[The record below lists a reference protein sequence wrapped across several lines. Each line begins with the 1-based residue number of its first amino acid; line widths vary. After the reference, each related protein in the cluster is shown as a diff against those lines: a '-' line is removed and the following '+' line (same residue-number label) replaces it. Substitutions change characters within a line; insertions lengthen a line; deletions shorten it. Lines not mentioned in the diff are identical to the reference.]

1 MLISVIIPVYNV
13 EPYLGKCLDS
23 VCQQTYQ
30 DIEVLLV
37 DDGSKDQSFQICKAY
52 EEQYPFVK
60 AYTKENGGVVSALQI
75 GIDQAKGDFICFIDS
90 DDFVASNYVEQLVA
104 GLEPGVDMVCCEAM
118 RYFDDS
124 HQEKYEVNTLEEGIY
139 DIQDEL
145 LSRMICDAGSYR
157 KIIANA
163 RWSKLMRASLVKE
176 CQQYCSTEISYGEDQ
191 QLILGMIAR
200 CKKVHIL
207 KNYLYYYRYNLSS
220 VVNTYKKGL
229 WLKIKTLMKTI
240 ASIPNMEQVPNYK
253 TQMNTQLIL
262 YANDCIKN
270 ELYYKKKEYQ
280 KNIKLI
286 LQDEDLKVA
295 LLDYSC
301 EKMGNLDRKMLK
313 PLKKRSLLGL
323 KFVFLEYRL
332 YCKLKNKQVL

>member
-23 VCQQTYQ
+23 ICQQTYQ
-30 DIEVLLV
+30 EIEVLLV

-104 GLEPGVDMVCCEAM
+104 GLEADVDMVCCEAM

-163 RWSKLMRASLVKE
+163 RWSKLIRASLVKE
-176 CQQYCSTEISYGEDQ
+176 CQSYCSTEISYGEDQ
-191 QLILGMIAR
+191 QLILGIIAR

-207 KNYLYYYRYNLSS
+207 KNYLYYYRYNISS

-229 WLKIKTLMKTI
+229 WLKIKTLMRTI
-240 ASIPNMEQVPNYK
+240 ASIPKMEQVPNYHI
-253 TQMNTQLIL
+253 QMNTQLIL

-270 ELYYKKKEYQ
+270 ELYYKKKDYQ
-280 KNIKLI
+280 KNIKMI
-286 LQDEDLKVA
+286 LQDEDLKMA
-295 LLDYSC
+295 LTNYFCD
-301 EKMGNLDRKMLK
+301 KMGNFDRKMLK
-313 PLKKRSLLGL
+313 PLRKSSLLGL
-323 KFVFLEYRL
+323 KFVFWEYRL
-332 YCKLKNKQVL
+332 YCKLKNKQVI